1 MMLAEFELLMP
12 KTLDEALC
20 ALADHG
26 PETTLLA
33 GGTNLVVDMR
43 SGRHRPKVV
52 INLDQLEELRGISCR
67 DGYIT
72 IGSGVT
78 IGELME
84 DRDIHR
90 YAHAVCQAGLLFANP
105 LIRNR
110 ATVGG
115 NLADASPAA
124 DAAPPLMVMDA
135 EVELASRDGGR
146 IWVALDTFF
155 TGVRKT
161 VRKPDQ
167 VITKVR
173 FPVPPDG
180 SDTAYYKL
188 GLRKADAISV
198 VSAAVRIDR
207 KADGVVEL
215 ARIALGSVAPKPIRA
230 YAAEQALAGQYMSPQ
245 VLEEASRLASEAVSP
260 ISDLRGSANYR
271 RQMACVLVRRLLQ
284 QINSRPAGNTTEE

>member
-1 MMLAEFELLMP
+1 MMLAEFDLLMP
-12 KTLDEALC
+12 ATLDEALS
-20 ALADHG
+20 ALAENG
-26 PETTLLA
+26 PGTALLA

-43 SGRHRPKVV
+43 SGRHRPRVV
-52 INLDQLEELRGISCR
+52 INLDRLEELRGIRCQ
-67 DGYIT
+67 DGYVT

-78 IGELME
+78 VGELLE
-84 DRDIHR
+84 NRDIHQ
-90 YAHAVCQAGLLFANP
+90 YAHALCQSALLFANP

-124 DAAPPLMVMDA
+124 DTVPPLMIMDG
-135 EVELASRDGGR
+135 EVQLASRDGGFH
-146 IWVALDTFF
+146 WVPLDSFI

-161 VRKPDQ
+161 IRRPDE
-167 VITKVR
+167 VITSIR
-173 FPVPPDG
+173 FPVPPAG

-207 KADGVVEL
+207 TEDGTVGRV
-215 ARIALGSVAPKPIRA
+215 RIALGSVAPRPMRA
-230 YAAEQALAGQYMSPQ
+230 YAGEQALLGKRLDPESIG
-245 VLEEASRLASEAVSP
+245 EAARLASEAVSP

-271 RQMACVLVRRLLQ
+271 RQMACVLVSRLLH
-284 QINSRPAGNTTEE
+284 QISSRTAGQPNEE